1 MNVYDSRDYKEYLQS
16 WVEERPGGGHGEY
29 RKMAIALRVSTTLI
43 SQVIK
48 GDKHFASELANDL
61 SDYVGLND
69 DEAEHFQLL
78 IDFARAGTVTY
89 RKRLQ
94 RRIEKARASALNLK
108 NRIDTDRELSDAQSA
123 IYYSSWVYT
132 ALPQMI
138 ACNSK
143 MTTDEIIERLR
154 ISRSATLEVLR
165 FLIESGIVLQ
175 KDGEFD
181 LGHKRTH
188 LSATSPLV
196 VKHHQNW
203 RLQGFGKMNFANEE
217 DLFLTFPMSLSEE
230 TAAQIRRELPAFVEK
245 ITRLVIPSPSE
256 STHCL
261 NVDWFRF

>member
-1 MNVYDSRDYKEYLQS
+1 MKVYDSLDYKKFLQV
-16 WVEERPGGGHGEY
+16 WVEELPGGGRGEY
-29 RKMAIALRVSTTLI
+29 RKMALALRVSTTLI

-61 SDYVGLND
+61 CDYLGLND

-78 IDFARAGTVTY
+78 IDFARAGTETY
-89 RKRLQ
+89 RKRLE
-94 RRIEKARASALNLK
+94 RRIERARNSELNLK
-108 NRIDTDRELSDAQSA
+108 NRIDVDRELSDAQSA

-143 MTTDEIIERLR
+143 MTTDEIIDRLR
-154 ISRSATLEVLR
+154 LSRSATMEVLR
-165 FLIESGIVLQ
+165 FLTESGIVLQ
-175 KDGEFD
+175 KDGVFD

-188 LSATSPLV
+188 LPATSPLV

-217 DLFLTFPMSLSEE
+217 DLFSTFPMSLSEE
-230 TAAQIRRELPAFVEK
+230 TAKQIRRELPAFVEK
-245 ITRLVIPSPSE
+245 ITKWVIPSPSE

-261 NVDWFRF
+261 NLDWFRF